1 MKTFL
6 SRVLI
11 PYYKTL
17 FRLPCKRTVAFI
29 VTDMETL
36 STTYNADE
44 QAWES
49 PEVTLSRNIWLT
61 VSLKEKGKLVI
72 RQQDATGNWPLI
84 PLGRQEDT
92 KDFCLRM
99 TVCPEQVK
107 IKLFTSTEPKEI
119 KYAYI

>member
-1 MKTFL
+1 MGGFF
-6 SRVLI
+6 SRVLL
-11 PYYKTL
+11 PYYRTL
-17 FRLPCKRTVAFI
+17 FRLPCKRMVAFI

-49 PEVTLSRNIWLT
+49 QEITLNRNIWLT
-61 VSLKEKGKLVI
+61 VMLKEKGKLVI
-72 RQQDATGNWPLI
+72 RQQDANGAWPRI

-92 KDFCLRM
+92 KEFCLRM